1 MRLRVFFVVF
11 GLGLVAPGW
20 SESTVRPQ
28 ILSRK
33 PHDAGAFTQGLLI
46 DGEHWLESTGLYGQ
60 SELREVNRKTG
71 KVLRRLALPADQFG
85 EGLALLDGKLYQ
97 LTWRAGICRVID
109 RKTFV
114 LLKVFKFEG
123 EGWGLAT
130 DGKVLYLSDGSGVIR
145 VMDPETF
152 TEQRRFRV
160 RGTKGVVEGLN
171 ELEWVEGELW
181 ANIFGSGLL
190 VRIRPRDGM
199 VLGFVDLRHLPIVMD
214 HRPEQDVLNGIA
226 RDPETGDIW
235 VTGKLWQALY
245 RIEWPPGGAVLIRP

>member
-1 MRLRVFFVVF
+1 MKCLVVLL
-11 GLGLVAPGW
+11 GLGIGLL
-20 SESTVRPQ
+20 STASAQSVDRPQ
-28 ILSRK
+28 VLSRK
-33 PHDAGAFTQGLLI
+33 PHDPEAFTQGLLI
-46 DGEHWLESTGLYGQ
+46 DGAHWLESTGLYGR
-60 SELREVNRKTG
+60 SELREVDRKTG
-71 KVLRRLALPADQFG
+71 KVLRRLKLPDDQFG

-109 RKTFV
+109 RETFT
-114 LLKVFKFEG
+114 LLKEFKYPG
-123 EGWGLAT
+123 EGWGLTT
-130 DGKVLYLSDGSGVIR
+130 DGRLLYLSDGTGVIR

-160 RGTKGVVEGLN
+160 TGPQGVVTGLN

-190 VRIRPRDGM
+190 VRIRPRDGA

-214 HRPEQDVLNGIA
+214 HRPDQDVLNGIA
-226 RDPETGDIW
+226 RDPETGEIW

-245 RIEWPPGGAVLIRP
+245 RIEWPPGAP